1 MRKIELP
8 AGDRA
13 GSVSVPANADRAT
26 CATIDWRQL
35 SHELR
40 TPLNAILGN
49 TELLLDGSSGP
60 LSAQARACLGEVQT
74 AGRQL
79 LRQVQLLLAWSEL
92 CAGRPTPAECRFDL
106 ITLVR
111 DALTDRPGAVQVQPR
126 DARLVICGDRSSLQM
141 LVAEIMALNGADG
154 AAPTVE
160 LETGPGRSA
169 LRFAWSG
176 FCAARAGAL
185 QIALIETV
193 ARLQGAD
200 VALNPDGLSLAWPL
214 PQPDGPAPLGSTC
227 DPAERP
233 RESA

>member
-1 MRKIELP
+1 MPTTELP
-8 AGDRA
+8 AADSA
-13 GSVSVPANADRAT
+13 GSASLRANADRAT

-35 SHELR
+35 GHELR

-79 LRQVQLLLAWSEL
+79 LRQIQLLLACSEL
-92 CAGRPTPAECRFDL
+92 YAGRPTLAECRFDL

-111 DALTDRPGAVQVQPR
+111 DALSERPGAVQVQPR
-126 DARLVICGDRSSLQM
+126 DARLLICGDRSSLQM
-141 LVAEIMALNGADG
+141 LVAEIIALNGADG
-154 AAPTVE
+154 AVPIVE
-160 LETGPGRSA
+160 LETGLGRSA
-169 LRFAWSG
+169 LRFAWSNY
-176 FCAARAGAL
+176 CAARVGAL

-200 VALNPDGLSLAWPL
+200 VVLNPDGLSLVWPL
-214 PQPDGPAPLGSTC
+214 PQPDRPAALGSTC
-227 DPAERP
+227 NPAERT
-233 RESA
+233 RERA